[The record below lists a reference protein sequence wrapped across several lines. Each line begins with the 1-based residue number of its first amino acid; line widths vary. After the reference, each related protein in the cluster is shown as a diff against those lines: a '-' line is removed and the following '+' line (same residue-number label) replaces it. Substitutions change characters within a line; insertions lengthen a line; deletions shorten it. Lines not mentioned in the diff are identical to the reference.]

1 MSRVNSRHAKDIGT
15 SCRNLWKSL
24 PISLPLPVGEIEP
37 VRGDFPSSTL
47 TITPIL
53 REELYHDQAHSAPSR
68 AQEHART
75 NAVSRINRICEW
87 ILRQPLLWGGL
98 IATFYYAA
106 LSFGLINHWLFH
118 QYTFGH
124 AIEVIETTV
133 FFIGAAALT
142 MQLFGL
148 WSQFGVFKH
157 ELLEPIPAGGQRV
170 SDCDRLLDQLDR
182 IPWRLQRSFLA
193 RRIAGAICF
202 VRRTGSANEL
212 DPHLR
217 HLEEL
222 ESIEI
227 QSSYSLVRMIIWAIP
242 ILGLLGTVIGI
253 TMAVGNLNP
262 QTLEESIS
270 KVTDGLSVAFDHT
283 ATALSLT
290 MLLMFMKMGVERVEN
305 QLLARTDA
313 RASAELLGR
322 FEVTTVD
329 HDPNVAVVRR
339 MSEQV
344 IEACEALAARQA
356 EVWRTAI
363 DETHQQWAD
372 VTVATGKIV
381 KDSLSSSIREN
392 LDLHA
397 RLLNDGVQ
405 KHADRLSTSASLH
418 GDKLER
424 SAQENVARLREG
436 LERLADLLVEA
447 LHRHGEVLT
456 ASEKELAEENRRH
469 LAQVE
474 NALSDSMVVAADRQE
489 QLIGR
494 SENLLKEMQVALVE
508 AAGATVRQQEQLVK
522 QGDVLLRVVD
532 STGQVRK
539 LEEALNENLVALQ
552 RGYNF
557 EEIVES
563 LTAAIGLLNTRLR
576 HVPAARGAAGGG
588 PESTNQAA

>member
-1 MSRVNSRHAKDIGT
+1 MPISSP
-15 SCRNLWKSL
+15 L
-24 PISLPLPVGEIEP
+24 PIGQIGPSRQEF
-37 VRGDFPSSTL
+37 RSSTL
-47 TITPIL
+47 TIRSIL
-53 REELYHDQAHSAPSR
+53 WEELYRHYAHSAPAAEYER
-68 AQEHART
+68 ART
-75 NAVSRINRICEW
+75 IAVSRITSVAEW
-87 ILRQPLLWGGL
+87 ILKLPLVWGGVACLGYYALLSQGIIDSPLLQ
-98 IATFYYAA
+98 
-106 LSFGLINHWLFH
+106 
-118 QYTFGH
+118 QYTFRH
-124 AIEVIETTV
+124 NIEIIETAV
-133 FFIGAAALT
+133 FFIGLAALV
-142 MQLFGL
+142 MRLAQLL
-148 WSQFGVFKH
+148 AQFSVFDRV
-157 ELLEPIPAGGQRV
+157 LLEAVPEGGQRV
-170 SDCDRLLDQLDR
+170 EDCDRLLDQLSAL
-182 IPWRLQRSFLA
+182 PSRLQRTYV
-193 RRIAGAICF
+193 
-202 VRRTGSANEL
+202 VRRLADALSFVQRKGSANEL
-212 DPHLR
+212 EGQLR
-217 HLEEL
+217 HFEEL

-227 QSSYSLVRMIIWAIP
+227 QSGYALVRMIIWVIP

-253 TMAVGNLNP
+253 TIAVANLDP
-262 QTLEESIS
+262 QTLEESMT
-270 KVTDGLSVAFDHT
+270 KVTHGLGVAFDHT
-283 ATALSLT
+283 ATALALT
-290 MLLMFMKMGVERVEN
+290 MILMFAKTGVERV
-305 QLLARTDA
+305 QDRLLARTDERVA
-313 RASAELLGR
+313 AELTGR
-322 FEVTTVD
+322 FEETTVE

-344 IEACEALAARQA
+344 IEACEALVARQA
-356 EVWRTAI
+356 EVWRSAI

-405 KHADRLSTSASLH
+405 KHADRLATSASLH
-418 GDKLER
+418 GDKLDR

-494 SENLLKEMQVALVE
+494 SESLLKEMQVALVE
-508 AAGATVRQQEQLVK
+508 AASATVRQQEQLVK
-522 QGDVLLRVVD
+522 QGEVLLSVVD
-532 STGQVRK
+532 ATGQIRK
-539 LEEALNENLVALQ
+539 LEESLNDNLVALQ

-576 HVPAARGAAGGG
+576 HVPPGPRGAAGGG
-588 PESTNQAA
+588 PEPTNQAA